1 MYWIALVSEIE
12 RQFIF
17 IAILAFQSLYT
28 LGLNE
33 EKSTYLFA
41 WWNQKKSGFGCI
53 VNMNL
58 SLHPHLLIESERDKQ
73 VELLPHGHN
82 TFKNI

>member
-1 MYWIALVSEIE
+1 MYWIALLSEIE

-33 EKSTYLFA
+33 EKSTCLPDGI
-41 WWNQKKSGFGCI
+41 KKR
-53 VNMNL
+53 VDLAVL
-58 SLHPHLLIESERDKQ
+58 SIR
-73 VELLPHGHN
+73 
-82 TFKNI
+82 I